1 VSNRQL
7 SLTVKACEVLDTIPK
22 RSRSKFVSDAI
33 INYGQKK
40 GILDNYII
48 EKPAK
53 RKDKIEV
60 KTQNIIKKV
69 NTETRNTHS
78 DIVEDNAENII
89 SKKKKVKI
97 DSGY

>member
-1 VSNRQL
+1 MSNRQL

-33 INYGQKK
+33 IHYGQKK
-40 GILDNYII
+40 GVLDNYII
-48 EKPAK
+48 EKPSK

-60 KTQNIIKKV
+60 KTQHIIKNL
-69 NTETRNTHS
+69 NTETKNTHS
-78 DIVEDNAENII
+78 DTVEDNTGI